1 MIAIILLFF
10 STIFQSSAQQDDHCQ
25 YFKYCGNASQSSTS
39 KSHPSASSSANFN
52 PSNISNIKGLGV
64 ETLFQPNNPVGFN
77 LITGNGKVGG
87 ALITPTAENS
97 FFGNRSIELDSLYA
111 RRRSEKIRYKSKK
124 INVALG
130 AKVISKKQFAL
141 DLGVSLKRNPEV
153 KKINPGVGLS
163 ARLWIFNFGAYI
175 YKDDTKLD
183 FQDEVDPNSQIPYAA
198 LYGAPTYTETFTA
211 KTLSVGTQF
220 GSLSLDAGMI
230 KTKYA
235 FYQNETSIMIYST
248 AYNYK
253 KLLFN
258 LAYRKESSD
267 NMKEDNGV
275 LTSERVKVD
284 YYGGVQYLWNGHLTT
299 GIAYN
304 HFLVKDISFTLTLF
318 L

>member
-39 KSHPSASSSANFN
+39 KSQPSASTSANFN

-64 ETLFQPNNPVGFN
+64 ETLIQPNNPLGFN
-77 LITGNGKVGG
+77 LVTGNGKVGG

-97 FFGNRSIELDSLYA
+97 FFGNRSIELDPVYA

-124 INVALG
+124 INIALG

-163 ARLWIFNFGAYI
+163 ARLWILNFGAYV
-175 YKDDTKLD
+175 YKDDTKLT
-183 FQDEVDPNSQIPYAA
+183 FQDEVDPNTQVAYAT
-198 LYGAPTYTETFTA
+198 LFNSPTYTEKFTA

-235 FYQNETSIMIYST
+235 FYPSETSIMIYST

-253 KLLFN
+253 KFLFN
-258 LAYRKESSD
+258 LAYRKETSD
-267 NMKEDNGV
+267 NMKEENGV
-275 LTSERVKVD
+275 LTNEKIKVD
-284 YYGGVQYLWNGHLTT
+284 YYGGIQYLWNSHLTT